1 MRSKRVRTLFL
12 VLERKLTETIK
23 PEFNG
28 LIRDLPFYDR
38 FNRTLEYRELC
49 GKSGMS
55 GLQRTRILSAETM
68 QVYAKQEA
76 GKGGE
81 LANLQ
86 RLGEQPFMY
95 NRFGAKNGY
104 LISVFRVYFDIGW
117 FAWERLGYARGHRQ
131 KRSLLRRLNAI
142 AARPPPDLNAEPV
155 LQQQQPSGSSLCGT
169 QDEEDSRP
177 VSSNLSMITMVGSEA
192 ESVLYA
198 SKPRPDSSDDRRTS
212 GDTGVETLLDEE
224 EVDFDSDGE
233 PTTTI
238 RSVSELHGSDDP
250 SEALDSE
257 SCVVL
262 TGGLS
267 SLSLL
272 ANASDAS
279 IFATSSVSR
288 HSSIRRTLHRNSSVG
303 SNGSSA
309 SSNCSLM

>member
-1 MRSKRVRTLFL
+1 MHRL
-12 VLERKLTETIK
+12 
-23 PEFNG
+23 
-28 LIRDLPFYDR
+28 
-38 FNRTLEYRELC
+38 NRLEYRELNEQP
-49 GKSGMS
+49 GMR

-68 QVYAKQEA
+68 QVFAKQEP

-142 AARPPPDLNAEPV
+142 AARPPPDLNLQPV
-155 LQQQQPSGSSLCGT
+155 VTQQQPSGSAADSLLGVP
-169 QDEEDSRP
+169 DDDDSRP
-177 VSSNLSMITMVGSEA
+177 VSSNMSVITLMGSDL
-192 ESVLYA
+192 ESVL
-198 SKPRPDSSDDRRTS
+198 PDRQKSFESSQDRRTS
-212 GDTGVETLLDEE
+212 EDTGVETLLD
-224 EVDFDSDGE
+224 DDIDYDSDGE

-257 SCVVL
+257 SCLVL

-267 SLSLL
+267 NLSLL
-272 ANASDAS
+272 GSES
-279 IFATSSVSR
+279 EATIHSPGSVSR
-288 HSSIRRTLHRNSSVG
+288 HSSMRRTLHRNSSVG
-303 SNGSSA
+303 SSA
-309 SSNCSLM
+309 SGATSNCSLM